1 MAIELKFKLGEEFEE
16 DTTDGRKCKTTVVM
30 EGNKLIL
37 AQKAMRSGE
46 KEVLDVMEFT
56 DDGLTMTWTTEGAI
70 CTQVFKRT

>member
-1 MAIELKFKLGEEFEE
+1 MGEEFEE
-16 DTTDGRKCKTTVVM
+16 NTTDGRKCKTTVVM

-56 DDGLTMTWTTEGAI
+56 DDGLTMTWTTGDVS
-70 CTQVFKRT
+70 CTQVYKRT